1 MGLSPDAPEDE
12 AGIKRAA
19 ENRKRSLARVASG
32 LACAFF
38 KKKMPLCQHFKTKEG
53 TLGFLS
59 FTSESPLPL
68 LSCPR

>member
-38 KKKMPLCQHFKTKEG
+38 KKKMPLCQHFKT
-53 TLGFLS
+53 
-59 FTSESPLPL
+59 
-68 LSCPR
+68 